1 MVEEW
6 KEEGKNWAEVLF
18 ETKIFPVK
26 MCFYSKVKGLSL
38 PWDIKVTPVSISTAD
53 MEVSKDTIGTGS
65 LDYTEIEFEVDMKT
79 KIDLPETTVQA
90 SLETGSKTIRSDISE
105 TTTQESLEAEI
116 TRQGG
121 MVATSKT
128 SMDGME
134 EIEEVDRVKEETT
147 PESSMESSSLANIGA
162 GLDAEGDRGGATEEE
177 KVLETSK
184 PRTMKVSLEAITE
197 IVEHGEEGTHHHQ
210 MDVNT
215 EPPQPIPRRTIYQYL
230 LHHHD
235 HQRNKTN
242 SIINMTH

>member
-6 KEEGKNWAEVLF
+6 KEEGKKWAEVHF

-65 LDYTEIEFEVDMKT
+65 LDYTEIELEVDMKT

-90 SLETGSKTIRSDISE
+90 SMETVSKTIRSDISE

-121 MVATSKT
+121 MVVTSKT

-134 EIEEVDRVKEETT
+134 EIEVDRVKEETT
-147 PESSMESSSLANIGA
+147 PESSRDSSSLANIGA
-162 GLDAEGDRGGATEEE
+162 GLDAEGERGEATEEE
-177 KVLETSK
+177 KVLETS
-184 PRTMKVSLEAITE
+184 TMKVSLEAITE

-215 EPPQPIPRRTIYQYL
+215 EPPQPILRRTIYQYL

-235 HQRNKTN
+235 HQRTKTN
-242 SIINMTH
+242 NIINMTH